1 MSVSYGGDSITF
13 ADGSTVS
20 NGWAGFKNKLING
33 AMVID
38 QRNNGTALTNVGASA
53 INYAVDRTMTLILG
67 SGDGRFTSQRSSEAP
82 LGFTNSLY
90 TTVTT
95 TDTSLSGFEG
105 YAIQQKIEGYNIA
118 DLGFGT
124 ANAKTVTLSF
134 WIRGSVVGTY
144 AFTLMNDL
152 GTQAYTATYTIN
164 QANTWEYKTITIPGS
179 TTSTWY
185 TDNNTGCYCVWGL
198 GGATNRTATTTNTWT
213 AGLAG
218 GYTPT
223 QASGCVSFVGNLNA
237 TLYITGVQ
245 LEKGSTAS
253 SFEYRPYGTEL
264 QLCQRY
270 YYKWLNDIGSGS
282 SYSILMQVYSSS
294 GAFGK
299 LIDLPVPMRT
309 TPTATAVGEFRP
321 HNATGNAQI
330 PFTSKAID
338 ASNKHTLATGGWSGT
353 SGLGGGYCTA
363 LAVATNAYL
372 EASAEL

>member
-13 ADGSTVS
+13 ADGSTVT
-20 NGWAGFKNKLING
+20 NGWAGFKNKIING
-33 AMVID
+33 GMVID
-38 QRNNGTALTNVGASA
+38 QRNAGASVTLPDGNADTKYGIDRWSGYRVGTTTSTLQQSTDVPTGQGFVNSFVFTNGTGVTPNS
-53 INYAVDRTMTLILG
+53 TSS
-67 SGDGRFTSQRSSEAP
+67 SGVYQR
-82 LGFTNSLY
+82 
-90 TTVTT
+90 
-95 TDTSLSGFEG
+95 
-105 YAIQQKIEGYNIA
+105 IEGYNIA
-118 DLGFGT
+118 DLMWGT
-124 ANAKTVTLSF
+124 SNAKSVTLSF
-134 WIRGSVVGTY
+134 WVKSSLTGT
-144 AFTLMNDL
+144 FTVAIINS
-152 GTQAYTATYTIN
+152 AYTRSYPATYTIN
-164 QANTWEYKTITIPGS
+164 SSATWEYKTIVIPGCSDGAWNTTNS
-179 TTSTWY
+179 TGFAVNFDMGSGSNYIAAANTWS
-185 TDNNTGCYCVWGL
+185 NNYYSGASGAVKLCQTT
-198 GGATNRTATTTNTWT
+198 GATM
-213 AGLAG
+213 
-218 GYTPT
+218 
-223 QASGCVSFVGNLNA
+223 
-237 TLYITGVQ
+237 YITGVQ

-282 SYSILMQVYSSS
+282 SYSIQMQVYSSS

-321 HNATGNAQI
+321 HNSTGNAQI

-353 SGLGGGYCTA
+353 SGLTGGYCTA